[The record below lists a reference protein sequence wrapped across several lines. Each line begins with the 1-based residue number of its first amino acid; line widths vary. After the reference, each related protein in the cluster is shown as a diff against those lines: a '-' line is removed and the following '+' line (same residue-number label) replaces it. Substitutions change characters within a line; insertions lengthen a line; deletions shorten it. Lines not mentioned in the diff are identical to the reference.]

1 MIHILLGLILLFMI
15 FTPGMP
21 PLADTM
27 QQEPS
32 ADSMDEAVKAEV
44 LEAYGK
50 LPVLFIQNDG
60 QLDSTVEY
68 YVKASRQTLYF
79 TGDSIIFD
87 LIRYQGTEE
96 TDLADRKAERLV
108 FSIGFLGA
116 SERSL
121 IEAGDKDKAIVNY
134 FIGNAPERWY
144 TDIPTYKQL
153 VYGEIYPG
161 IDLRLYGKGG
171 MLEYE
176 FVVKPGA
183 SVADIALACTGVEG
197 LAIAGGELVVG
208 TAFGDMKQTKPY
220 IYQQIGDEEVAVD
233 GGFRL
238 VGGST
243 YGFEAAAYDAGYP
256 LIIDPSL
263 AYSTYLGGSSWDEGC
278 GIAVDASGCAY
289 ITGATN
295 SDNNTTFPLKDAYQ
309 GAFGGGWDAFVTGFT
324 ADGSSLMYS
333 TYLGGGGYDV
343 GYGIAVD
350 ASGCAYITGYTD
362 SNTTFPLKDA
372 YQGAFGGGTEDA
384 FVTGFTADG
393 SGLMYSTYL
402 GGGGHDVGYGIAV
415 DASGCAYVTGYT
427 NSNTTFPLKN
437 AYQVAHGGGVYD
449 AFVTGFTA
457 DGSSLMYSTYLGG
470 GGFDAGYGIAV
481 DASGCAYITGDTSS
495 NTTFPLKDAYQGAYG
510 GGVYDAF
517 VTGFTADG
525 SGLMYSTYL
534 GGSNN
539 DEGWGIAVDASGCAY
554 ITGYTDS
561 DNTNFPL
568 KNAYQGAHGGG
579 TDDAFVTRFTAD
591 GSDLMYSTYLGGN
604 NHDYGKSIA
613 VDAWGCA
620 YVTGY
625 TSSNTTFPL
634 KDAHQGAYG
643 GGVYD
648 AFVTKLGDPYIT
660 VTPASI
666 DFGSVLVG
674 SSSPQQTITV
684 TNDVAATAD
693 LVISAID
700 TGGADAGQFSKQND
714 NVSGQTI
721 SPGGSATLEVAFNPT
736 SIGTKTAALSIPSN
750 DPDDATVNVALSGTG
765 IQQTQTVATATG
777 AVTFTTDSGD
787 ITGLTAIAQAGLA
800 CPPRSG
806 LTFPHGF
813 FSFNI
818 TNITPGSTVTIT
830 ITLPSAMAVGTQY
843 WKCQN
848 GQWVNCTSLL
858 GDDDGDNVLTL
869 TITDGGLGDA
879 DGVNGTIVDPG
890 GPAVAVA
897 AAPAAPG
904 ASYGADKTPPYLKT
918 KYLNVNPQ
926 QVYAGQTVTISTN
939 VVNHGGEAGSYTVAL
954 KINGQV
960 EQTRTVTV
968 SPGVAQ
974 PVRFTVSKTRPGTYT
989 VAVSG
994 GRGQFTVIAA
1004 SNGWS
1009 IAMDN
1014 GPVVAVATLVFVIL
1028 LGLLVIAA
1036 RRRSQSH

>member
-350 ASGCAYITGYTD
+350 ASGCAYIT
-362 SNTTFPLKDA
+362 
-372 YQGAFGGGTEDA
+372 
-384 FVTGFTADG
+384 
-393 SGLMYSTYL
+393 
-402 GGGGHDVGYGIAV
+402 
-415 DASGCAYVTGYT
+415 
-427 NSNTTFPLKN
+427 
-437 AYQVAHGGGVYD
+437 
-449 AFVTGFTA
+449 
-457 DGSSLMYSTYLGG
+457 
-470 GGFDAGYGIAV
+470 
-481 DASGCAYITGDTSS
+481 
-495 NTTFPLKDAYQGAYG
+495 
-510 GGVYDAF
+510 
-517 VTGFTADG
+517 
-525 SGLMYSTYL
+525 
-534 GGSNN
+534 
-539 DEGWGIAVDASGCAY
+539 
-554 ITGYTDS
+554 
-561 DNTNFPL
+561 
-568 KNAYQGAHGGG
+568 
-579 TDDAFVTRFTAD
+579 
-591 GSDLMYSTYLGGN
+591 
-604 NHDYGKSIA
+604 
-613 VDAWGCA
+613 
-620 YVTGY
+620 
-625 TSSNTTFPL
+625 
-634 KDAHQGAYG
+634 
-643 GGVYD
+643 
-648 AFVTKLGDPYIT
+648 
-660 VTPASI
+660 
-666 DFGSVLVG
+666 
-674 SSSPQQTITV
+674 
-684 TNDVAATAD
+684 
-693 LVISAID
+693 
-700 TGGADAGQFSKQND
+700 
-714 NVSGQTI
+714 
-721 SPGGSATLEVAFNPT
+721 
-736 SIGTKTAALSIPSN
+736 
-750 DPDDATVNVALSGTG
+750 
-765 IQQTQTVATATG
+765 
-777 AVTFTTDSGD
+777 
-787 ITGLTAIAQAGLA
+787 
-800 CPPRSG
+800 
-806 LTFPHGF
+806 
-813 FSFNI
+813 
-818 TNITPGSTVTIT
+818 
-830 ITLPSAMAVGTQY
+830 
-843 WKCQN
+843 
-848 GQWVNCTSLL
+848 
-858 GDDDGDNVLTL
+858 
-869 TITDGGLGDA
+869 
-879 DGVNGTIVDPG
+879 
-890 GPAVAVA
+890 
-897 AAPAAPG
+897 
-904 ASYGADKTPPYLKT
+904 
-918 KYLNVNPQ
+918 
-926 QVYAGQTVTISTN
+926 
-939 VVNHGGEAGSYTVAL
+939 
-954 KINGQV
+954 
-960 EQTRTVTV
+960 
-968 SPGVAQ
+968 
-974 PVRFTVSKTRPGTYT
+974 
-989 VAVSG
+989 
-994 GRGQFTVIAA
+994 
-1004 SNGWS
+1004 
-1009 IAMDN
+1009 
-1014 GPVVAVATLVFVIL
+1014 
-1028 LGLLVIAA
+1028 
-1036 RRRSQSH
+1036 